1 MGSVI
6 DFANRRQARRPG
18 STAPTPI
25 SGQHVR
31 CAQCGERHPVVRL
44 KAGESRC
51 VSAFFD
57 GTHWFCLHGGC
68 RREWLARN
76 GEPTP

>member
-6 DFANRRQARRPG
+6 DFKSRRAERESAKTKP
-18 STAPTPI
+18 APLR
-25 SGQHVR
+25 GQHVR
-31 CAQCGERHPVVRL
+31 CAHCGERHPVVRL
-44 KAGESRC
+44 KGGESRC

-57 GTHWFCLHGGC
+57 GTNWFCLHGGC

-76 GEPTP
+76 GETP

>member
-6 DFANRRQARRPG
+6 DLRSRRQTRRPLD
-18 STAPTPI
+18 AKPTPL

-57 GTHWFCLHGGC
+57 GARWFCLHGGC

-76 GEPTP
+76 GETT